1 MGIEYINKNIIHGNL
16 ILNSGTYDIQNNGIL
31 FHEGCVFATKEN
43 YYFPSKF
50 SIRIIIENLKT
61 HPDDSNE
68 YSNGFILGTG
78 TGTAYTPATYFGIHS
93 KTKQFKFVSN
103 NIPILLDIPDNIDL
117 TKEID
122 IFITYNKGLINVY
135 INQKNIGVINK
146 VLTNYNTPLYIG
158 GFPGYVYSNHGSYWG
173 GTSGLYKCVYISD
186 EILEVPKRK
195 NEKMIQSI
203 KNVILNNKLF
213 QEHVTICQGEES

>member
-1 MGIEYINKNIIHGNL
+1 MIIKYINQNTIHENL
-16 ILNSGTYDIQNNGIL
+16 ILNSGTYDVQNNGIL

-50 SIRIIIENLKT
+50 SIRIIIENLKI
-61 HPDDSNE
+61 HPDDNNE

-78 TGTAYTPATYFGIHS
+78 TGQAFTPATYFGIHS
-93 KTKQFKFVSN
+93 KTRQFKFVSN
-103 NIPILLDIPDNIDL
+103 NVPILLNIPDNIDL

-122 IFITYNKGLINVY
+122 IFITYNEGLINVY

-158 GFPGYVYSNHGSYWG
+158 GFPGYVYQASGSSWG

-186 EILEVPKRK
+186 EILEVPKNK
-195 NEKMIQSI
+195 NEKMIQLI
-203 KNVILNNKLF
+203 KNIILNNKLF
-213 QEHVTICQGEES
+213 QEHCVPYEEE